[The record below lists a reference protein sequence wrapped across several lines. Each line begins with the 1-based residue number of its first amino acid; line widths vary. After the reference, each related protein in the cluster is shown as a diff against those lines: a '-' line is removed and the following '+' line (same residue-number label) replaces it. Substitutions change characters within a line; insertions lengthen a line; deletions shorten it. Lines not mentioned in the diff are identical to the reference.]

1 MSANV
6 VTASSLIRQAVVQ
19 VASLPEE
26 DLPLVI
32 EFVDY
37 LRQRRL
43 SPTERRLSAAEMR
56 AEARRRASALKDV
69 PRHKL
74 VARFEEL
81 TEAIRSEAMAKGA
94 AIEGDWQRD

>member
-6 VTASSLIRQAVVQ
+6 STDSSLIRQAVVQ

-26 DLPLVI
+26 DLSLVI

-37 LRQRRL
+37 LKQRHK
-43 SPTERRLSAAEMR
+43 SPAERRLAAAEMR
-56 AEARRRASALKDV
+56 AEARRRASALQGV
-69 PRHKL
+69 PRHQL
-74 VARFEEL
+74 VARFKEL
-81 TEAIRSEAMAKGA
+81 TEAIRSEAVAKGT

>member
-6 VTASSLIRQAVVQ
+6 STENSLIRQAVID

-26 DLPLVI
+26 DLSLIV
-32 EFVDY
+32 EFVSY
-37 LRQRRL
+37 LKQRR
-43 SPTERRLSAAEMR
+43 STPGRKLSAAEMR